1 MRHVQGRIVGLEFL
15 HVTVAF
21 VILDASPAVKTQNIN
36 WSFESVHG
44 MNITIPTDSVT
55 ATFSNI
61 TGMFSGNR
69 LNLTLTDL
77 SNNFEGTYTMTATN
91 EAGSNSASVQ
101 LFIESQLRN
110 DQTIIYST
118 YDYQYLHLCLHYRS
132 P

>member
-1 MRHVQGRIVGLEFL
+1 MGLEFL

-21 VILDASPAVKTQNIN
+21 AILDASPAVKTQNIN

-55 ATFSNI
+55 ATFSNH

-110 DQTIIYST
+110 DQTIMYSM
-118 YDYQYLHLCLHYRS
+118 YI
-132 P
+132 